1 MENYILLDI
10 NNYKLTSSIN
20 SKNINLLLENKED
33 SYDKYENN
41 YIFEQLVENQIKL
54 ISCNNIEIILDLINK
69 SIKENS

>member
-41 YIFEQLVENQIKL
+41 YIFEQLVEKQIKL